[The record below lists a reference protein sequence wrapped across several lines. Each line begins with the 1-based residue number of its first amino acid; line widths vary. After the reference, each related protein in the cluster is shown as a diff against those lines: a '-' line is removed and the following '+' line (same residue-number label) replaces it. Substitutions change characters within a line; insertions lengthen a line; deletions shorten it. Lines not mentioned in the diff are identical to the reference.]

1 MRRAITFVLLALFS
15 FPLIAPVLA
24 DGAAGLPAC
33 CRRDGKHHC
42 GMSDADGQKD
52 SPAGRTLKAAQSKCP
67 LYPNAGAP
75 AGNSQT
81 AFVPDSIAAGEL
93 PVFHSTFQASN
104 EEFSRIALHGSV
116 QKRGP
121 PSFLN

>member
-1 MRRAITFVLLALFS
+1 MSRAITFVLLALFS

-24 DGAAGLPAC
+24 NDATGLPAC

-42 GMSDADGQKD
+42 GMSEASAQKELPD
-52 SPAGRTLKAAQSKCP
+52 GRTLKAAQSKCP
-67 LYPNAGAP
+67 LYPNTGGP
-75 AGNSQT
+75 AGNSQS
-81 AFVPDSIAAGEL
+81 AFVSDSTAIGAL
-93 PVFHSTFQASN
+93 LVFRSGLQQSS
-104 EEFSRIALHGSV
+104 EEFSRIALRGSV